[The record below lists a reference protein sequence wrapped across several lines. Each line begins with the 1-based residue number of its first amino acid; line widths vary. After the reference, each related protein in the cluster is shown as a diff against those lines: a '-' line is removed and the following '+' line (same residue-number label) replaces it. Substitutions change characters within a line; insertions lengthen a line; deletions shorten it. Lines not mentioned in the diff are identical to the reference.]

1 MTTKTTLITRNI
13 IQTKLKCN
21 TYKISTIYQKLQYS
35 AKRKYI
41 LITSKIIP
49 TKVALISTEPVT
61 TQQKLKYGTKIK
73 MVKCKMIQKKT
84 LC

>member
-1 MTTKTTLITRNI
+1 VK
-13 IQTKLKCN
+13 
-21 TYKISTIYQKLQYS
+21 YK
-35 AKRKYI
+35 
-41 LITSKIIP
+41 P

-84 LC
+84 TLLIYKSKDNTT